1 MTDTEN
7 KHQAPEDTGYEKSD
21 VNVVKVIIY
30 GLFGI
35 IFIVAVLIFTWD
47 YFTSVKESLVEDMVL
62 KPQAAAIRELR
73 ARETEELTG
82 YKLLDETGGIYRIPI
97 ERAMELM
104 ADEAYQEQLK
114 KSR

>member
-7 KHQAPEDTGYEKSD
+7 THKTTEDAGYEKSD
-21 VNVVKVIIY
+21 VNVAKVIIY
-30 GLFGI
+30 GIFGI
-35 IFIVAVLIFTWD
+35 IFLVAVLIFTWD

-62 KPQAAAIRELR
+62 KPQSASIRELR

-82 YKLLDETGGIYRIPI
+82 YKLLDETRGVYRIPI

-104 ADEAYQEQLK
+104 ADEAYRERLK
-114 KSR
+114 KT

>member
-1 MTDTEN
+1 MTDTDN
-7 KHQAPEDTGYEKSD
+7 SYKTTEDAGYEKSD
-21 VNVVKVIIY
+21 VNIAKVIIY

-35 IFIVAVLIFTWD
+35 IFLVAVLIFTWD

-62 KPQAAAIRELR
+62 KPQAATIRELR

-82 YKLLDETGGIYRIPI
+82 YKLLDETKGVYRIPI
-97 ERAMELM
+97 ERAMELI

-114 KSR
+114 KSL